1 MDKAGLIEILRSHK
15 KTKARRDVLAGD
27 VEDMVRRINREAM
40 NDAAESTMHGMRY
53 DGVPGGG
60 KLSKPVEEAG
70 IRGADGVVTPIMRQW
85 MQECAEMEQELEKLN
100 RVVRRVEC
108 GLEALD
114 AEELQVIRLH
124 EIEQVSWREMV
135 DNARKLFGVP
145 YSQGTLRNKQQTG
158 LEKMLE
164 VMR

>member
-1 MDKAGLIEILRSHK
+1 
-15 KTKARRDVLAGD
+15 
-27 VEDMVRRINREAM
+27 
-40 NDAAESTMHGMRY
+40 
-53 DGVPGGG
+53 
-60 KLSKPVEEAG
+60 
-70 IRGADGVVTPIMRQW
+70 MRQW
-85 MQECAEMEQELEKLN
+85 MQECQEMEKELEKLN

-135 DNARKLFGVP
+135 DNARKLFGIP